1 MSGLGFLRKSH
12 QATKAHLARPAK
24 KTTKVCKVGP
34 AKKVEKV
41 RKARLATKAKK
52 TSKVSLKLGVGQP
65 GARLFFPLATQLWTA
80 AHVTFCNTIMS
91 TSEAIFH
98 SGEVGRPAS
107 QDLGQLC
114 AANLHM
120 GHIRAS
126 DPPRSGW
133 RR

>member
-1 MSGLGFLRKSH
+1 MSGLGFHRKSH

-65 GARLFFPLATQLWTA
+65 GARLFLS
-80 AHVTFCNTIMS
+80 VSNT
-91 TSEAIFH
+91 
-98 SGEVGRPAS
+98 VV
-107 QDLGQLC
+107 DC
-114 AANLHM
+114 C
-120 GHIRAS
+120 
-126 DPPRSGW
+126 PRHFLQHDNVNQ
-133 RR
+133 